1 MLTIIQYKPNHQKS
15 NFFKNATKK
24 YKLRYP
30 KMNDDK
36 NNPNP
41 SNMFIASTPEETNTA

>member
-1 MLTIIQYKPNHQKS
+1 MLTIIQYNPNHQKS
-15 NFFKNATKK
+15 NFFRNATKK

-36 NNPNP
+36 NNPNA
-41 SNMFIASTPEETNTA
+41 SSKFIASNPEENNNS

>member
-1 MLTIIQYKPNHQKS
+1 MLTIIQYNPNHQKS

-30 KMNDDK
+30 KINDDK

-41 SNMFIASTPEETNTA
+41 SSNLIASNPDENNIS

>member
-24 YKLRYP
+24 YKLMYP

-36 NNPNP
+36 NNPTP
-41 SNMFIASTPEETNTA
+41 SKNFTASNPEENNNS

>member
-1 MLTIIQYKPNHQKS
+1 MQYNPNHQKS
-15 NFFKNATKK
+15 NFLRNATKK

-36 NNPNP
+36 NSPIP
-41 SNMFIASTPEETNTA
+41 SNKLKASKPEENSNS

>member
-1 MLTIIQYKPNHQKS
+1 MLTIIQYNPNHQKS
-15 NFFKNATKK
+15 NFFRNATKK
-24 YKLRYP
+24 YKLKYP

-41 SNMFIASTPEETNTA
+41 SNKFIASNPEENNNS